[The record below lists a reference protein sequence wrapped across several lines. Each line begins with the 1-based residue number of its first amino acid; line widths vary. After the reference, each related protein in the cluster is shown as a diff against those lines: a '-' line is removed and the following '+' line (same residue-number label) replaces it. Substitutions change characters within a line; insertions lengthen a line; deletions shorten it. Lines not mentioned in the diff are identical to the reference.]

1 YIVKNLESEKNMPY
15 AIGAHPGFNCPLF
28 EKEVFSDYYLEFE
41 QFETCTIPE
50 SFPDTGLLDLQAR
63 HPFLENQ
70 KQLSL
75 NHALFEKDAIT
86 LDQLRSKTVYLKSR
100 NHAKGIQLDFDDFE
114 NLILWTSNNGGPFLA
129 LEPWSS
135 LSTSIEESDILE
147 DKQNIVRLNPK
158 QSKQHSIRITIL

>member
-1 YIVKNLESEKNMPY
+1 MPY

-100 NHAKGIQLDFDDFE
+100 NHAKGI
-114 NLILWTSNNGGPFLA
+114 
-129 LEPWSS
+129 
-135 LSTSIEESDILE
+135 
-147 DKQNIVRLNPK
+147 
-158 QSKQHSIRITIL
+158 